1 MNDFH
6 TTYRLVRGRMI
17 DAVKDLNGEQL
28 KWRLHPAS
36 PSISEM
42 VLHVCGVEM
51 SFANQLLGQEVE
63 DEFDRKITSCARDG
77 IVNDN
82 PFPFSDDEQGV
93 ELMNRVLDRGIAL
106 VGPVIEKASGSV
118 RNKQIESALGP
129 MIDGNGAFARIAYH
143 PGYHTGQIWTYR
155 HHPDFPQ

>member
-6 TTYRLVRGRMI
+6 ATYGLVRGRLI
-17 DAVKDLNGEQL
+17 DAVKDLNDEQL

-51 SFANQLLGQEVE
+51 SFACQLLGQDSES
-63 DEFDRKITSCARDG
+63 EFDKRIRACARDG
-77 IVNDN
+77 IVNDS
-82 PFPFSDDEQGV
+82 PFPFSENEQGV
-93 ELMNRVLDRGIAL
+93 ALMNRVLERGL
-106 VGPVIEKASGSV
+106 EMVGPLIEEASDAV
-118 RNKQIESALGP
+118 RETQIESALGP

-155 HHPDFPQ
+155 YHPDFPQ

>member
-6 TTYRLVRGRMI
+6 VTYDLVRGRLI
-17 DAVKDLNGEQL
+17 DAVKDLNDEQL

-36 PSISEM
+36 PSICEM

-51 SFANQLLGQEVE
+51 SFAYQLLRAKPD
-63 DEFDRKITSCARDG
+63 DEFDKRITSCARDG

-82 PFPFSDDEQGV
+82 PYPFGEHEQGA
-93 ELMNRVLDRGIAL
+93 ELMNRILERSFAV
-106 VGPVIEKASGSV
+106 VGPVIEQASDSV
-118 RNKQIESALGP
+118 RATQIESALGP

-155 HHPDFPQ
+155 FHPDFPQ